1 MVVDG
6 DEVVQVHVQVLDVEI
21 DVDFKVD
28 EDEDEYTCWVVVVD
42 AVVCDGHAV
51 VVEVLF
57 DAETIKIRIVVK
69 AHFL

>member
-1 MVVDG
+1 
-6 DEVVQVHVQVLDVEI
+6 
-21 DVDFKVD
+21 
-28 EDEDEYTCWVVVVD
+28 VVVD
-42 AVVCDGHAV
+42 ALVCDGHAV